1 MKNSPNLTQSSLRND
16 PINRRMQGY
25 SFRNFRRRRWSS
37 RCKFFLFSR
46 SKFDFKCS
54 LEAEITY
61 EHKETNGTRFNG
73 VYKEYF
79 RIERERVLRREEPF
93 LNKTN
98 LILNRRIQ
106 EFFAIDGCDD
116 PSFRESVPPFVDR
129 RIINRRS
136 RCFDEEAL

>member
-37 RCKFFLFSR
+37 RCKFFLLSR

-54 LEAEITY
+54 LEVEITY
-61 EHKETNGTRFNG
+61 EHTETNGTRFNG

-79 RIERERVLRREEPF
+79 RIERERVLRREERF
-93 LNKTN
+93 L
-98 LILNRRIQ
+98 
-106 EFFAIDGCDD
+106 
-116 PSFRESVPPFVDR
+116 
-129 RIINRRS
+129 
-136 RCFDEEAL
+136 